1 MDKTVLDQKQIADIL
16 PQAYPFIMI
25 DRVIDFKRD
34 ESLIAT
40 KNITGNEWMFQGQ
53 ADKSDV
59 FPETLLIE
67 AASQAAL
74 VLYHLNK
81 IKENGKRPKYVLGKV
96 KADFDEAVLI
106 GDQLEIKA
114 FANKMLD
121 TGGYSD
127 IDITKK
133 GEKIA
138 HIEIIYSVI
147 REK

>member
-1 MDKTVLDQKQIADIL
+1 MDKVVLDCNQIADIL

-25 DRVIDFKRD
+25 DRVIEFEKDK
-34 ESLIAT
+34 SLVAI
-40 KNITGNEWMFQGQ
+40 KNITGNEWIFEGQ
-53 ADKSDV
+53 TYKPDV
-59 FPETLLIE
+59 FPETLVIE

-81 IKENGKRPKYVLGKV
+81 IKEGENRPKYVLGKID
-96 KADFDEAVLI
+96 ADFKEAVLI

-127 IDITKK
+127 IDVKRN
-133 GEKIA
+133 GEPIV

-147 REK
+147 R